1 MLQCH
6 YHKYRKEKT
15 TLDKSPVLDIAGYC
29 RISVNIKFAPLIINE
44 AKTYVTEK
52 SRNPYLYLY

>member
-1 MLQCH
+1 
-6 YHKYRKEKT
+6 
-15 TLDKSPVLDIAGYC
+15 LDKSPVLDIAGYC